1 MYSIFK
7 MLALNVSTTTAP
19 EVTAPPGGY
28 FEAVT
33 EATAPNSGYYEAVT
47 EVTTPPGGYFEAV
60 TEATAPNSGYY
71 EAVTEVTTPPG
82 GYYEAVTEV
91 TTPPGG
97 YYEAVTEVTVLPGGY
112 YEAITEVIRDTLNS
126 SSNSSSSNAQL
137 ETQREFYAAILPT
150 LIVFTLATTLVS
162 SVVVCATPWVK
173 RPISPTVR
181 LSLSLAAANTL
192 FAITWTL
199 CLVGN
204 MYLPMVKKVEVP
216 ECLKLSLEVMR
227 LCSILIQILH
237 LLVVALNH
245 YIGII
250 RPLHYAA
257 TFTPTTLKAIL
268 AILWLTPL
276 VGMFV
281 VFSSVSQE
289 GFQSTGCS
297 RVTFYTQGLT
307 FRVVWT
313 CIFFGPTVVIIIVY
327 CHIFHLLNNRSLY
340 LVCPEQRSHL
350 RRNIKT
356 VRTTAL
362 IVGTFV
368 VGWGPAVVKFVLIC
382 GECVFQEMDLHTQMY
397 LGAGFNTLFSL
408 KVFIDTF
415 IYAIRLPDIRKAL
428 LTMWVIFRDRLKTR
442 DPGLVDT
449 SAVSSSRTGSTRLS
463 YSSPSIHRL
472 LHDLRASV
480 NWKPLRRRDYTVP
493 QESSSSGSMKAAQQ
507 VSRAAPKAGC
517 PLLQPLPVTSLSPE
531 VQILSLPHHELAS
544 AASDSMLQ
552 PRLN

>member
-1 MYSIFK
+1 

-47 EVTTPPGGYFEAV
+47 EVTTSPGGYFEAV
-60 TEATAPNSGYY
+60 TETTA
-71 EAVTEVTTPPG
+71 PPG

-112 YEAITEVIRDTLNS
+112 YEAITE
-126 SSNSSSSNAQL
+126 
-137 ETQREFYAAILPT
+137 T

-463 YSSPSIHRL
+463 YSSPSIHR
-472 LHDLRASV
+472 
-480 NWKPLRRRDYTVP
+480 
-493 QESSSSGSMKAAQQ
+493 
-507 VSRAAPKAGC
+507 
-517 PLLQPLPVTSLSPE
+517 
-531 VQILSLPHHELAS
+531 
-544 AASDSMLQ
+544 
-552 PRLN
+552 